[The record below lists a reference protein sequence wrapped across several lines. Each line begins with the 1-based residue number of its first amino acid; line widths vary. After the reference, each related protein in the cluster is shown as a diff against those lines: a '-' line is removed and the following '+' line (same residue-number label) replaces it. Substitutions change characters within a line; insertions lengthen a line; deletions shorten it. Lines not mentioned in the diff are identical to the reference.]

1 MTLAVTVLALV
12 AFGIL
17 YGRLRRR
24 RRRAAETGQ
33 ASYLVPVAA
42 IGVLVVV
49 ALATRQW
56 AGLAVLVVIGS
67 VVLYLLYLRSKT
79 GSSDRSA

>member
-1 MTLAVTVLALV
+1 MTLAISVLALV

-24 RRRAAETGQ
+24 RRRAVEAGQ

-42 IGVLVVV
+42 IGALVLV

-67 VVLYLLYLRSKT
+67 VVLYLLYLRSKA